1 MEAIQRSAQSRR
13 FVLVTCL
20 SVLLTLLV
28 GTGTANADRVYH
40 TERLEL
46 TPVEGS
52 NETGSGMVVNIHPN
66 GPIVGA
72 QERYQLRNATPNT
85 EYEVWIVIGGS
96 DFIQTATIHTDRH
109 GNGHAKARFSAEDLA
124 PFSGAVI
131 PGLKWVLRS
140 GGADVYET
148 PETTVSID

>member
-1 MEAIQRSAQSRR
+1 VEVLQRSARNRR
-13 FVLVTCL
+13 VALVMCL

-28 GTGTANADRVYH
+28 GTSSANADRVYH

-46 TPVEGS
+46 APVEGS
-52 NETGSGMVVNIHPN
+52 DEAGTGMVVNIHPN
-66 GPIVGA
+66 GPVIGA
-72 QERYQLRNATPNT
+72 QERYQLRNATPHT
-85 EYEVWIVIGGS
+85 EYVVWIVIGEQ
-96 DFIQTATIHTDRH
+96 DFFATATLHTDRH

-140 GGADVYET
+140 DGVDAYET

>member
-1 MEAIQRSAQSRR
+1 VEAFQRSARNRR
-13 FVLVTCL
+13 VALIMCL

-28 GTGTANADRVYH
+28 GTSSANADRVYH

-46 TPVEGS
+46 APVDGS
-52 NETGSGMVVNIHPN
+52 DEAGSGMVVNIHPN
-66 GPIVGA
+66 GPVVGA
-72 QERYQLRNATPNT
+72 QERYHLRNATPHT
-85 EYEVWIVIGGS
+85 EYVVWIVIGDQ
-96 DFIQTATIHTDRH
+96 DFIATATLHTDRH

-140 GGADVYET
+140 GSADAYET

>member
-1 MEAIQRSAQSRR
+1 M
-13 FVLVTCL
+13 CL

-28 GTGTANADRVYH
+28 GTSSATADRVYH

-46 TPVEGS
+46 VPVEGS
-52 NETGSGMVVNIHPN
+52 GEAGSGMVVNIHPN
-66 GPIVGA
+66 GPVVGA
-72 QERYQLRNATPNT
+72 LERYQLRNATPHA
-85 EYEVWIVIGGS
+85 EYVVWIVIGDQ
-96 DFIQTATIHTDRH
+96 DFMPTATLHTDRH

-131 PGLKWVLRS
+131 PGLKWVLRRDN
-140 GGADVYET
+140 ADAYET

>member
-1 MEAIQRSAQSRR
+1 M
-13 FVLVTCL
+13 CL

-28 GTGTANADRVYH
+28 GTSSANADRVYH

-46 TPVEGS
+46 APVDGS
-52 NETGSGMVVNIHPN
+52 DEAGSGMVVNIHPN
-66 GPIVGA
+66 GPVVGA
-72 QERYQLRNATPNT
+72 QERYHLRNATPHT
-85 EYEVWIVIGGS
+85 EYVVWIVIGDQ
-96 DFIQTATIHTDRH
+96 DFIATATLHTDRH

-140 GGADVYET
+140 GRADAYET

>member
-1 MEAIQRSAQSRR
+1 M
-13 FVLVTCL
+13 CL

-28 GTGTANADRVYH
+28 GTSSANADRVYH

-46 TPVEGS
+46 APVAGS
-52 NETGSGMVVNIHPN
+52 DEAGSGMVVNIHPN
-66 GPIVGA
+66 GPVVGA
-72 QERYQLRNATPNT
+72 QERYQLRNATPHT
-85 EYEVWIVIGGS
+85 EYVVWIVIGNQ
-96 DFIQTATIHTDRH
+96 DFMATATLHTDRH

-140 GGADVYET
+140 GSADAYET